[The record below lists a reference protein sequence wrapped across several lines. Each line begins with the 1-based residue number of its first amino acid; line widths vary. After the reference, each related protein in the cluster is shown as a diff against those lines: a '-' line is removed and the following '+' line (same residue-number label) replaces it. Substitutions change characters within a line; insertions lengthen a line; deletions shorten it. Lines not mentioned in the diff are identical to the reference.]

1 MSSSPMDHLAALR
14 ARIDETDRAIV
25 ALLARRRA
33 IVEEMR
39 VLKATHALPR
49 IDAAREAEMRAA
61 LVTEAARLG
70 VPEALVLA
78 VLEAILADS
87 RALVATQSTTSGDS

>member
-1 MSSSPMDHLAALR
+1 MSSSPTDHLAALR

-25 ALLARRRA
+25 ALLAARRA

-39 VLKATHALPR
+39 ALKASHDLPR
-49 IDAAREAEMRAA
+49 IDPLREAEMRAA
-61 LVTEAARLG
+61 LVAEGSRLG

-78 VLEAILADS
+78 VLDAILADS
-87 RALVATQSTTSGDS
+87 RALVAAQSTTSGDS